1 MSHSLTRI
9 WIHGIWATKERYPFI
24 LPEIENNIY
33 DILYDE
39 FIESQSPARIINGME
54 EHVHSLFLLSPIF
67 SFSQVLKHVKG
78 CSSHTINENELTIE
92 KFCWQTGY
100 AAYSVSESQVENVFN
115 YIKNQKT
122 IHKNRTFQEEYE
134 ELSRLHGIPDQNL

>member
-24 LPEIENNIY
+24 LPSIEKKIY
-33 DILYDE
+33 DLLYEE
-39 FIESQSPARIINGME
+39 FNEAKSPARIINGME
-54 EHVHSLFLLSPIF
+54 EHVHALFLLSPLL
-67 SFSQVLKHVKG
+67 SSSQVFKQIKG
-78 CSSHTINENELTIE
+78 CSSHTINVEELTIE

-100 AAYSVSESQVENVFN
+100 AAYSVSESQVEKVFQ

-122 IHKNRTFQEEYE
+122 IHRNRTFQEEYA
-134 ELSRLHGIPDQNL
+134 ELSQLHGIPGK